1 MINSDEEFSIV
12 VDKNDR
18 ILRYTKRG
26 DLLPTDRIR
35 VTTVWIEDKTG
46 RILIAQRSP
55 SKRLHPGLWGPAAA
69 GGVAKGET
77 YEQNAYKELEEEI
90 GVTNV
95 KLRLHDKTPVDYF
108 DGTRRFA
115 YSFIGILDEVPE
127 QFTLEDA
134 VEQVKWVDKG
144 WLKNDLR
151 LHPEQYVPSAVQH
164 WHDLFLR

>member
-1 MINSDEEFSIV
+1 MINSDEELSIV

-18 ILRYTKRG
+18 VLRYVQRG
-26 DLLPTDRIR
+26 KLKSTDRIR

-90 GVTNV
+90 GVTGV
-95 KLRLHDKTPVDYF
+95 QLRLHDKTVVDYF
-108 DGTRRFA
+108 DGARRFA
-115 YSFIGILDEVPE
+115 YSFIGILEEVPE
-127 QFTLEDA
+127 EFTLEDA
-134 VEQVKWVDKG
+134 VAQVKWVGKD

-151 LHPEQYVPSAVQH
+151 LRPELYVPSAVQH